1 MPIPAT
7 GSPLTLEIEPQGDEV
22 IVRCHGQLI
31 AGVSDVLYT
40 PVAKLIPC
48 YKRVV
53 LDLADVAY
61 MDSMGLGTL
70 VRLYVHA
77 KSARTEL
84 VLAHLGK
91 RIRQLLGVT
100 HLLSVFAVMGEQ
112 GIKIG
117 F

>member
-1 MPIPAT
+1 M
-7 GSPLTLEIEPQGDEV
+7 
-22 IVRCHGQLI
+22 
-31 AGVSDVLYT
+31 AGVGDLLYT
-40 PVAKLIPC
+40 PVSKLIPC
-48 YKRVV
+48 HKRIV

-77 KSARTEL
+77 KSAGCEL
-84 VLAHLGK
+84 ALTHLGK

-100 HLLSVFAVMGEQ
+100 NLLSVFAVMGEQ

>member
-1 MPIPAT
+1 M
-7 GSPLTLEIEPQGDEV
+7 V

-31 AGVSDVLYT
+31 SGVTDVLYK
-40 PVAKLIPC
+40 PVSKLIPC

-77 KSARTEL
+77 KSNGCEL
-84 VLAHLGK
+84 VLTHLGK

-100 HLLSVFAVMGEQ
+100 NLLSVFAVMGEQ